1 MISNVRFSL
10 QAAFRWTLACIIL
23 SGVISTMGCGGSRND
38 VAPPPPLTQTSVVQ
52 VRIGDASADRVLFF
66 SLKIGSPLTLHTT
79 TGESVLYDIG
89 NNRWELT
96 HAAGKFEPLAVVDL
110 AQGSYSS
117 VDLVVVYPGMVY
129 LDSEGIPQ
137 GILGNA
143 SQTVTVPFDPALQI
157 GTNPRVLNLDVSVAN
172 SLALDGNGAVTGFDF
187 KSSSFRFTNNAI
199 GQLSQQ
205 QDGNGEIEGLVATVA
220 SVSGSNVIVK
230 AGQGNSEL
238 AFATDSNTKFSGG
251 LIDLSSAANQIVKIH
266 GNTKSDGTLLATKI
280 EGMQRQ
286 TGAILEG
293 LITAVDLPSGTFQIE
308 VQDGNGAGMDP
319 NKVGA
324 LYTVDFNDLSAS
336 DFSVD
341 WGNSDTAGLLPG
353 AQFLFDPQHFHGG
366 QRVEVSTSSAVP
378 DDGGIVTANKV
389 RLQQQVL
396 TGTVTNFVAGG
407 NNSAQFD
414 LILPNDGSSY
424 MGQLLAFN
432 EIHVYQQTGTHNA
445 FGAIANQSRVRVRGV
460 LFFSLSYALVAR
472 RITAP

>member
-1 MISNVRFSL
+1 MISNVRFSW
-10 QAAFRWTLACIIL
+10 QAAVRWTLACAVL
-23 SGVISTMGCGGSRND
+23 SGVVCIMGCGGSSND
-38 VAPPPPLTQTSVVQ
+38 VAPPPPPPQTSIAQ

-79 TGESVLYDIG
+79 TGDKVLYDIG
-89 NNRWELT
+89 DNRWELT

-117 VDLVVVYPGMVY
+117 VDLVVNFPGMVY
-129 LDSEGIPQ
+129 LDSQGIPQ
-137 GILGNA
+137 GIRGNE
-143 SQTVTVPFDPALQI
+143 SQTVSVPFDPPLQI
-157 GTNPRVLNLDVSVAN
+157 GSNPRVLNFDISVAD
-172 SLALDGNGAVTGFDF
+172 SLAVDGNGFVTGFDF
-187 KSSSFRFTNNAI
+187 KSSSFKFTSNAI
-199 GQLSQQ
+199 GQQSQQ
-205 QDGNGEIEGLVATVA
+205 QDDNGEIEGLTASVT

-230 AGQGNSEL
+230 AGQGNAEL
-238 AFATDSNTKFSGG
+238 AFSTNSSTEFSGG
-251 LIDLSSAANQIVKIH
+251 LTDLASAANQIVKID
-266 GNTKSDGTLLATKI
+266 GNTETDGTLLATKL
-280 EGMQRQ
+280 EAMKSQ

-293 LITAVDLPSGTFQIE
+293 LITTVNLPAKTFQIE

-324 LYTVDFNDLSAS
+324 LYTVDYQDLSAS

-341 WGNSDTAGLLPG
+341 WGKSDTAGLLPG
-353 AQFLFDPQHFHGG
+353 AQFLFDPQHVHGG
-366 QRVEVSTSSAVP
+366 QRVEVHTSSTVP
-378 DDGGIVTANKV
+378 DDGGVVIADKV

-407 NNSAQFD
+407 NNSARFD

-424 MGQLLAFN
+424 MGRLLALN

-460 LFFSLSYALVAR
+460 LFNSLGYTIIAR

>member
-10 QAAFRWTLACIIL
+10 QAAFRGMLACVTL
-23 SGVISTMGCGGSRND
+23 CLLVSSMSCGGSSAD
-38 VAPPPPLTQTSVVQ
+38 VAPPPPPPQSTSVQ

-66 SLKIGSPLTLHTT
+66 ALKIGSPLTLHTT
-79 TGESVLYDIG
+79 AGENVLYDIG

-110 AQGSYSS
+110 PQGSYNSL
-117 VDLVVVYPGMVY
+117 DLVVVYPGMVY
-129 LDSEGIPQ
+129 LDSQGIPQ
-137 GILGNA
+137 GLLGND
-143 SQTVTVPFDPALQI
+143 SQTVTVPFNPPLQI
-157 GTNPRVLNLDVSVAN
+157 GSNPSILNFEVNLAD
-172 SLALDGNGAVTGFDF
+172 SLAVDSNGFVTGFDF
-187 KSSSFRFTNNAI
+187 KSSSFTFASNAI
-199 GQLSQQ
+199 AQQSQQ
-205 QDGNGEIEGLVATVA
+205 QDRDGEIEGLTAQVT
-220 SVSGSNVIVK
+220 SLSGPNVIVN

-238 AFATDSNTKFSGG
+238 AFSTDSSTEFSGG
-251 LIDLSSAANQIVKIH
+251 LNDLASAANQIVKID
-266 GNTKSDGTLLATKI
+266 GYTKPDGTFSATEI
-280 EGMQRQ
+280 EGMQNQ
-286 TGAILEG
+286 TGAVLEG
-293 LITAVDLPSGTFQIE
+293 LIIAVNLPAGTFQLE

-324 LYTVDFNDLSAS
+324 LYTVNFQELSAG

-341 WGNSDTAGLLPG
+341 WGKSDTAGLLPG
-353 AQFLFDPQHFHGG
+353 AQFLFDPLHFRGG
-366 QRVEVSTSSAVP
+366 QRVEVHTSGAVP
-378 DDGGIVTANKV
+378 SDGGVVIADKV

-424 MGQLLAFN
+424 LGQLLALN

-460 LFFSLSYALVAR
+460 LFNSLGLTMVAR